1 MQRLRRPRAFGQH
14 SERQTSWSF
23 RINRLLFPLQN
34 VYNANRPAHCQLVGT
49 THQVSGEMIAFIVRR
64 ILLLI
69 PTLFFITIVT
79 FLVIE
84 LPPGDYLD
92 AYAANLAAGGDPVD
106 QERLEALRKQFGL
119 DKPAPLR
126 YLQWVTN
133 ILRGNFGFSFE
144 WNVPVE
150 ALIWERL
157 ALTFFISLSTIL
169 FTWVVGFLIG
179 VYSAVNQYSIGD
191 YIFTTLGFIGLG
203 LPNFLIALVIMW
215 YAFDQFGL
223 RLSGLFSQ
231 EYRGAPWS
239 LAKFWDMLTHLWLPL
254 VILGTAGTAEMIRT
268 MRANLLDELNKPY
281 VETARAKGLKEQ
293 VLVRKYPVRVAL
305 NPFVSTVGWTLP
317 NLISG
322 ATIVSVV
329 LSLPTTGPMLLGA
342 LMTQDMYLAAS
353 FLLMLSVLTVVGT
366 LVSDLLLAVLDPRIR
381 MEAQ

>member
-1 MQRLRRPRAFGQH
+1 ML
-14 SERQTSWSF
+14 
-23 RINRLLFPLQN
+23 
-34 VYNANRPAHCQLVGT
+34 
-49 THQVSGEMIAFIVRR
+49 AFIARR

-106 QERLEALRKQFGL
+106 QERLESLRKQFGL

-150 ALIWERL
+150 DLIWERL
-157 ALTFFISLSTIL
+157 ALTFFISLTTIL

-215 YAFDQFGL
+215 FAFDRFGL

-231 EYRGAPWS
+231 EFQGAPWS
-239 LAKFWDMLTHLWLPL
+239 LAKVGDMLTHLWLPL
-254 VILGTAGTAEMIRT
+254 LILGTAGTAEIIRT

-293 VLVRKYPVRVAL
+293 ILVRKYPVRVAL
-305 NPFVSTVGWTLP
+305 NPFVSTVGWTR
-317 NLISG
+317 
-322 ATIVSVV
+322 
-329 LSLPTTGPMLLGA
+329 PTSMPGEGRYPA
-342 LMTQDMYLAAS
+342 RAADS
-353 FLLMLSVLTVVGT
+353 
-366 LVSDLLLAVLDPRIR
+366 
-381 MEAQ
+381 

>member
-1 MQRLRRPRAFGQH
+1 MA
-14 SERQTSWSF
+14 T
-23 RINRLLFPLQN
+23 RLLFPIQN
-34 VYNANRPAHCQLVGT
+34 IYNANRPAHCKLVGP
-49 THQVSGEMIAFIVRR
+49 THRVSSEMIAFIVRR

-126 YLQWVTN
+126 YLQWLTN

-150 ALIWERL
+150 QLIWERL

-231 EYRGAPWS
+231 EYRAAPWS
-239 LAKFWDMLTHLWLPL
+239 LAKFLDMLTHLWLPL
-254 VILGTAGTAEMIRT
+254 IILGTAGTAEMIRT

-281 VETARAKGLKEQ
+281 VETARAKGLRER

-366 LVSDLLLAVLDPRIR
+366 LISDLLLAVLDPRIR